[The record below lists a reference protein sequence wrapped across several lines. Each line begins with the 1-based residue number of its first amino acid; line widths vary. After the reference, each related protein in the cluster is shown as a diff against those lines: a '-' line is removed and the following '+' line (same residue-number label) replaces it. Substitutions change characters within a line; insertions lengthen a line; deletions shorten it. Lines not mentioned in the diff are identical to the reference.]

1 MRVTIIPE
9 DCIVAIDGVAVRI
22 TMPAINESIHAVQWY
37 DSKGTIEHKDTSNTN
52 NILINHIEE
61 INDISIFQEIID
73 IATAKIAADKVIAEE
88 KEIIT
93 SEMIAAGARQ
103 DRDFRLMQSDW
114 TQIQLPD
121 VSLTPDQIA
130 QWKEY
135 RRQLRDITL
144 QPGFPNNI
152 VWPEKP
158 ES

>member
-22 TMPAINESIHAVQWY
+22 VMPTINESIHAVQWY
-37 DSKGTIEHKDTSNTN
+37 NSKGTIEHKATSNTN
-52 NILINHIEE
+52 NIVITHIEE

-73 IATAKIAADKVIAEE
+73 IATAKIAADKIIAEE
-88 KEIIT
+88 KEIVT

-103 DRDFRLMQSDW
+103 DRDFRLITSDW

-121 VSLTPDQIA
+121 VSLSSNQIA

-135 RRQLRDITL
+135 RQQLRDITL

-158 ES
+158 AS

>member
-22 TMPAINESIHAVQWY
+22 TMPTINESIHAVQWY

-52 NILINHIEE
+52 NILITHIEE
-61 INDISIFQEIID
+61 INEISIFQEIID

-88 KEIIT
+88 KEIVT

-103 DRDFRLMQSDW
+103 DRDFRLITSDW

-135 RRQLRDITL
+135 RQQLRDITL

-158 ES
+158 AS